1 LVPKCPLCIAA
12 YLAIGG
18 GLGMSLTTAT
28 HLRTALVWLCWSV
41 LGLLAVRLMMRF
53 VRGTRTSRRHE
64 RPSEAR
70 RGMTSIRASARFT

>member
-1 LVPKCPLCIAA
+1 LVPKCPLCIVA

-41 LGLLAVRLMMRF
+41 LGVLAVRLMTRF
-53 VRGTRTSRRHE
+53 VDRTRTSRRYE
-64 RPSEAR
+64 RSSEAC
-70 RGMTSIRASARFT
+70 RGMTSIRASARLI